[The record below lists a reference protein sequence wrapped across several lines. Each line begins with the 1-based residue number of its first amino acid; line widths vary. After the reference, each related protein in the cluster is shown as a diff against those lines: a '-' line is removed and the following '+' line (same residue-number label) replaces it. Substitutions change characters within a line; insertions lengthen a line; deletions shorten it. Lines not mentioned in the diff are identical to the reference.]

1 MSTPVR
7 IGVVGGGLMGK
18 ELLALTRRWDALIDH
33 PVRPEVV
40 ALADPAAAVQQW
52 WREAGV
58 VTITDDYRRLL
69 DDPGIDVVYLAV
81 PHDLH
86 ERLYLDAVAAGKDFL
101 GEKPFG
107 IDLAAAERIVSAVD
121 ASSAFV
127 RVSSELPFFPARNGR
142 SSWCGTGSWARC
154 WRSGR
159 ACCTPR
165 TSTGPSP
172 STGSAVPPP
181 AARLGVMGDLGM
193 HAAHVPLRLGWEPHT
208 VFALL
213 DDVVR
218 TRPGPNG
225 EPVPCDTFDNA
236 TLALTVETP
245 GRRFP
250 MLWETKRIA
259 PGQRNT
265 WFFEALG
272 MEGGVRFSTR
282 SPQVL
287 QRFGILDGEQAWSE
301 VQPGHQQCLADRD
314 RSHLRVRLPDALLQ
328 MWAAFLAERAGLLAA
343 GSARRPRTRP
353 SPRTACSPRP
363 FGRTRPAERAGCRL
377 TSRASASGKGVD
389 VARRGTRGH
398 RAPTT
403 HRTALLPRWPAPGR
417 LAPAGPRRGPQP
429 GTRRRCRPRRWCR
442 RW

>member
-7 IGVVGGGLMGK
+7 IGVVGGGLMGR
-18 ELLALTRRWDALIDH
+18 ELLALTRRWDALLDH
-33 PVRPEVV
+33 PARPEVV

-58 VTITDDYRRLL
+58 ATITDDYRRLL

-86 ERLYLDAVAAGKDFL
+86 ERLYLDTVAAGKDFL

-107 IDLAAAERIVSAVD
+107 IDLASAERIVSAVD

-127 RVSSELPFFPARNGR
+127 RVSSELPFFPGAQRAVELVRDGLL
-142 SSWCGTGSWARC
+142 GEVLEV
-154 WRSGR
+154 RSGLLHSSDLDR
-159 ACCTPR
+159 AKPINWKR
-165 TSTGPSP
+165 R
-172 STGSAVPPP
+172 
-181 AARLGVMGDLGM
+181 AATCGEIGVMGDLGM

-218 TRPGPNG
+218 TRPGPDG
-225 EPVPCDTFDNA
+225 RPVPCDTFDNA
-236 TLALTVETP
+236 MLALTVETP

-272 MEGGVRFSTR
+272 MDGGVRFSTR

-301 VQPGHQQCLADRD
+301 VQPGH
-314 RSHLRVRLPDALLQ
+314 RSVWPTVTGGIFEFGFPDALLQ
-328 MWAAFLAERAGLLAA
+328 MWATFLAERAGLLGDRFSTATPHEALAA
-343 GSARRPRTRP
+343 HRVFAAALRSHET
-353 SPRTACSPRP
+353 
-363 FGRTRPAERAGCRL
+363 GRSERVAG
-377 TSRASASGKGVD
+377 
-389 VARRGTRGH
+389 
-398 RAPTT
+398 
-403 HRTALLPRWPAPGR
+403 
-417 LAPAGPRRGPQP
+417 
-429 GTRRRCRPRRWCR
+429 
-442 RW
+442 

>member
-18 ELLALTRRWDALIDH
+18 ELLALTRRWDALLDH
-33 PVRPEVV
+33 PARPEVV

-58 VTITDDYRRLL
+58 AIVTDDYRRLL
-69 DDPGIDVVYLAV
+69 DDPDIDVVYLAV

-86 ERLYLDAVAAGKDFL
+86 ERIYLDTVAAGKDFL

-127 RVSSELPFFPARNGR
+127 RVSSELPFFPGAQRAVELVRDGLL
-142 SSWCGTGSWARC
+142 GEVLEV
-154 WRSGR
+154 RSGLLHSSDLDR
-159 ACCTPR
+159 AKPINWKR
-165 TSTGPSP
+165 R
-172 STGSAVPPP
+172 
-181 AARLGVMGDLGM
+181 AATCGEIGVMGDLGM

-218 TRPGPNG
+218 TRPGPDG
-225 EPVPCDTFDNA
+225 RPVPCDTFDNA
-236 TLALTVETP
+236 LLALRVESP

-272 MEGGVRFSTR
+272 MDGGVRFSTR

-301 VQPGHQQCLADRD
+301 AFTRKSPCVDTIACGNGL
-314 RSHLRVRLPDALLQ
+314 RSNSIV
-328 MWAAFLAERAGLLAA
+328 
-343 GSARRPRTRP
+343 
-353 SPRTACSPRP
+353 
-363 FGRTRPAERAGCRL
+363 
-377 TSRASASGKGVD
+377 
-389 VARRGTRGH
+389 
-398 RAPTT
+398 
-403 HRTALLPRWPAPGR
+403 
-417 LAPAGPRRGPQP
+417 
-429 GTRRRCRPRRWCR
+429 
-442 RW
+442 

>member
-1 MSTPVR
+1 VSTPVR

-52 WREAGV
+52 WRGAGV
-58 VTITDDYRRLL
+58 ATITDDYRRLL

-86 ERLYLDAVAAGKDFL
+86 ELLYLDAIAAGKDFL

-127 RVSSELPFFPARNGR
+127 RVSSELPFFPGAQRAVELVQHGLL
-142 SSWCGTGSWARC
+142 GEVLEV
-154 WRSGR
+154 RSGLLHSSDLDR
-159 ACCTPR
+159 AKPINWKR
-165 TSTGPSP
+165 R
-172 STGSAVPPP
+172 
-181 AARLGVMGDLGM
+181 AATCGEIGVMGDLGM
-193 HAAHVPLRLGWEPHT
+193 HAAHVPLRLGWEPDT

-218 TRPGPNG
+218 TRPGPDG
-225 EPVPCDTFDNA
+225 RPVPCDTFDNA
-236 TLALTVETP
+236 MLALTVETP

-301 VQPGHQQCLADRD
+301 VQPGHSSVWPTVTGAIFEFGFT
-314 RSHLRVRLPDALLQ
+314 DALQQ
-328 MWAAFLAERAGLLAA
+328 MWAAFLAERAGLLGGRFGTATPHEALAA
-343 GSARRPRTRP
+343 HRVFAAALRSHETG
-353 SPRTACSPRP
+353 
-363 FGRTRPAERAGCRL
+363 GNERVAG
-377 TSRASASGKGVD
+377 
-389 VARRGTRGH
+389 
-398 RAPTT
+398 
-403 HRTALLPRWPAPGR
+403 
-417 LAPAGPRRGPQP
+417 
-429 GTRRRCRPRRWCR
+429 
-442 RW
+442 